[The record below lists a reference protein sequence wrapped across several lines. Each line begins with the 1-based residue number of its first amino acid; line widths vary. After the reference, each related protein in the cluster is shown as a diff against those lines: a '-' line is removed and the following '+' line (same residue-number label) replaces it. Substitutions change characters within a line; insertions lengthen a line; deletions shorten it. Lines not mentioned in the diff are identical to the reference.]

1 MKSGSFNLSL
11 QGRDIVCRVQY
22 SARKSISVK
31 LLDGPEIS
39 ISCPFFTPRAQLK
52 LMLER
57 KSEQLIKLL
66 DRQQKA
72 LPPLSAEELS
82 RLKSQARQ
90 DITRRVEQYA
100 AILGLEYGRIAIRAQ
115 KSRWGS
121 CSGKKNLNF
130 NCLLMLC
137 PEQIRDYVVV
147 HELCHLKEMNHSKS
161 FWALVE
167 TVLPDYREQR
177 DWLKKHGTEII
188 SRIR

>member
-22 SARKSISVK
+22 SARKSIAVK

-39 ISCPFFTPRAQLK
+39 ISCPFFTSKAQLK

-72 LPPLSAEELS
+72 LPRLSDEELS
-82 RLKSQARQ
+82 RLKSQARK

-100 AILGLEYGRIAIRAQ
+100 TILGLEYERIAIRAQ

-121 CSGKKNLNF
+121 CSGKMNLNF

-177 DWLKKHGTEII
+177 DWLKKYGTEII

>member
-1 MKSGSFNLSL
+1 MKSSSFNLSL
-11 QGRDIVCRVQY
+11 QDRDIVCRVQY
-22 SARKSISVK
+22 SARKSIAVK

-39 ISCPFFTPRAQLK
+39 IRCPFFTSKAQLK

-72 LPPLSAEELS
+72 LPPLSDEELS
-82 RLKSQARQ
+82 RLKSQARK

-100 AILGLEYGRIAIRAQ
+100 TILGLEYGRIAIRAQ

-130 NCLLMLC
+130 KCLLMLC
-137 PEQIRDYVVV
+137 PE
-147 HELCHLKEMNHSKS
+147 
-161 FWALVE
+161 
-167 TVLPDYREQR
+167 
-177 DWLKKHGTEII
+177 
-188 SRIR
+188 